1 MNKDRFNI
9 IKDHPTIWFDTL
21 TIEYL
26 EELVEHDASYIQD
39 RMDCYMSD
47 KRDDIDEFIEIDD
60 MRVAN
65 EDLYNILERI
75 KALSKKDEFLL
86 YVPAEEAEE

>member
-9 IKDHPTIWFDTL
+9 IKDHPTIWFDKL

-26 EELVEHDASYIQD
+26 EDLVVHDASYIQD
-39 RMDCYMSD
+39 RMDVYMSD
-47 KRDDIDEFIEIDD
+47 KRNDIDEFIEIDD

-75 KALSKKDEFLL
+75 KALSRKDEFLL
-86 YVPAEEAEE
+86 YVPAKEAEE